1 MASLWTWTA
10 IAMSSSTG
18 GEDWSGLGI
27 LIIASTTT
35 LAILVSM
42 AIGVTVALVRARRH
56 GWPTPAPTGKAIFA
70 GTRTAAWGL
79 CAIVAN
85 LLLIL
90 YWIWW
95 RVDIHCWHQRRRI
108 DADNAIFAYVDA
120 WYNREVR
127 HEALPHLAGMKGPRS
142 GAVAAARGS
151 WGQSTPGDTGVDG
164 SSPDDDGTRWYCQTV
179 RVWQAR
185 PEGGR
190 EEPVPE
196 AL

>member
-1 MASLWTWTA
+1 MSAPSSSGALAPDPSRSRTGRPRLIVLATVLGWNALAMASLWTWTA

-90 YWIWW
+90 YWIW
-95 RVDIHCWHQRRRI
+95 
-108 DADNAIFAYVDA
+108 
-120 WYNREVR
+120 
-127 HEALPHLAGMKGPRS
+127 
-142 GAVAAARGS
+142 
-151 WGQSTPGDTGVDG
+151 
-164 SSPDDDGTRWYCQTV
+164 
-179 RVWQAR
+179 
-185 PEGGR
+185 
-190 EEPVPE
+190 
-196 AL
+196 